1 MPRMD
6 TKKTTAESVE
16 GQADDLDR
24 GTSNALED
32 ARDERDEAV
41 RDDEHARPP
50 HDRSPLT

>member
-1 MPRMD
+1 MARMD
-6 TKKTTAESVE
+6 TEKTNAEPVE

-24 GTSNALED
+24 GRSKALEN

-41 RDDEHARPP
+41 RDDEHERPP